1 MKRCS
6 KCGEEFPATNQFFAL
21 AKRNKDGLKSQ
32 CKVCKSKQD
41 KAYMKYKSVNMLI
54 KQFITVAQ
62 RYKSTNELEI
72 KPIVVAQRYRGNGLF
87 MLTTAALVKKPSQE
101 LIPLKI
107 FRSSMIDKEVHV
119 IGAIRS

>member
-1 MKRCS
+1 MKTLDE
-6 KCGEEFPATNQFFAL
+6 KCIERLITGAHKYRNTSVYIVKPIAVAL
-21 AKRNKDGLKSQ
+21 
-32 CKVCKSKQD
+32 
-41 KAYMKYKSVNMLI
+41 KYKSVNMLI